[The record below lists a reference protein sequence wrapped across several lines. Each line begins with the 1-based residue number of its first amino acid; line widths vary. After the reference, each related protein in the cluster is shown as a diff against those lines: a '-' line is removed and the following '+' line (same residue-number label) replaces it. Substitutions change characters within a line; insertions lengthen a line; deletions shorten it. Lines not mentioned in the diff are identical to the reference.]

1 MHDAKK
7 TNKERRRMLTC
18 LLASGAVLPIGKS
31 ALANVH
37 DEPGGEELHNPL
49 LWAVAW
55 KQTAAEYF
63 ALCHQAYN
71 LARLRLDVIV
81 AGRTPDSRPLAVVT
95 DMDDTILHA
104 ASYWGHL
111 IEKNMEFFDDAV
123 WDEWLPRNLETPV
136 PGSLDF
142 FNHCQAQD
150 VEVFYITSRNQGERS
165 DEYALEQLR
174 LFAFPFAD
182 EAHLTVIRDSSN
194 KSPAREAVAETHEIA
209 LLIGDN
215 LNDFKRD
222 YYVKDIDERM
232 ALMNRDRAE
241 FGDRFILLP
250 NPTDGHWVRAIFGD
264 SEPQATDANRRVL
277 KAAATRSAWDGL

>member
-37 DEPGGEELHNPL
+37 DEPGGEELHNSL

-81 AGRTPDSRPLAVVT
+81 AGRTPGSRRLAVIT

-111 IEKNMEFFDDAV
+111 VEKNMDFFDDAV

-142 FNHCQAQD
+142 FNHCQDQD

-250 NPTDGHWVRAIFGD
+250 NPTNGHWVRAIFGD
-264 SEPQATDANRRVL
+264 SEPRATDANRRVL